1 MKIRASVCLLVL
13 PTMLFACNRP
23 GPQVPAPAVNA
34 TLSFKALWWSQAQM
48 ENLNPN
54 SPPPKTQVVE
64 LERWE
69 YTDPIGVPHPDT
81 ADVVLTLS
89 TGTGSPAV
97 QVTVQTIGRWKV
109 GPQSDR
115 EKAVWDPMSF
125 MDATQSLT
133 LQGGET
139 RQVRTPVDLAKKM

>member
-34 TLSFKALWWSQAQM
+34 TLSFKALWWSQSQM

-54 SPPPKTQVVE
+54 APPPKTQVIE

-81 ADVVLTLS
+81 VDLVASLS
-89 TGTGSPAV
+89 IPPGSSAV
-97 QVTVQTIGRWKV
+97 HLNARTTGRWKI
-109 GPQSDR
+109 GPQSDAD
-115 EKAVWDPMSF
+115 KAVWDQ
-125 MDATQSLT
+125 T
-133 LQGGET
+133 
-139 RQVRTPVDLAKKM
+139 